1 MRRPRHTIESRKKI
15 LLQIDKRY
23 TSEQRKRRLYNR
35 VYRKSFIFIGAWVA
49 RIIYILLFIS
59 VMVFNKSSG
68 GFRNEKLISKSVDS
82 YVSHSKYR
90 NGAVV
95 STLYLET
102 ESNSY
107 ESNISN
113 VDVPELFINDTL
125 QIERNIFGKAIY
137 FTKKDWGIKYSIS
150 TNFVIYYMILF
161 LTIISFF
168 FNDGLDLFTSKI
180 LWLCYAVNII
190 AIAVYFFT

>member
-35 VYRKSFIFIGAWVA
+35 VYRKSFIFIGAWAA

-161 LTIISFF
+161 LTVISFF

>member
-35 VYRKSFIFIGAWVA
+35 VYRKSFIFIGAWAA

-137 FTKKDWGIKYSIS
+137 FTKKDWGIKYSLS
-150 TNFVIYYMILF
+150 ANFVIYYLILF
-161 LTIISFF
+161 LTVISFF